1 MPRLG
6 VFSLCSAIGAA
17 RARAVN
23 AGPIAVT
30 VIIPGA
36 GARFGD
42 VAVSE
47 GVLKIIFCAAH
58 GDDDD
63 DNDDDDDQAGDADA
77 ERAADTASAE
87 AGLGCFDT
95 FIIGVLFR
103 MALLLLLFLR
113 LRRGCRRRRR
123 LGLDGADFGLLLV
136 LLLVRVRRAFS
147 HCKFEI

>member
-1 MPRLG
+1 M
-6 VFSLCSAIGAA
+6 V
-17 RARAVN
+17 RAV
-23 AGPIAVT
+23 AGPIAFAVPI
-30 VIIPGA
+30 V
-36 GARFGD
+36 
-42 VAVSE
+42 VA
-47 GVLKIIFCAAH
+47 GVLVNIVAAPESIADIIGRATH

-113 LRRGCRRRRR
+113 HRRRSRHR

-136 LLLVRVRRAFS
+136 LFLVGVRRAFS